1 MELKLISLI
10 FLAFSFNAT
19 AEEKITTA
27 FGLNLGDKFDINS
40 SIGESSLTDGT
51 PLYLFET
58 NKKFRSFASHFVM
71 LTPKTQRIYAIWGIG
86 QVENT
91 PSCKKEQALIMAIL
105 QKKYGKLKNGGL
117 TSSFQYIKSI
127 DRGNRNVLTKCSGFS
142 NVTLEVRYTDKKL
155 KVVAENERILIESE
169 NIDSSAL

>member
-1 MELKLISLI
+1 MKLKLISLI
-10 FLAFSFNAT
+10 FLVFSFNAT

-27 FGLNLGDKFDINS
+27 FGLNIGDKFDINS

-51 PLYLFET
+51 LLYLFET

-91 PSCKKEQALIMAIL
+91 PSLLSHLILL
-105 QKKYGKLKNGGL
+105 Q
-117 TSSFQYIKSI
+117 F
-127 DRGNRNVLTKCSGFS
+127 
-142 NVTLEVRYTDKKL
+142 RY
-155 KVVAENERILIESE
+155 
-169 NIDSSAL
+169 

>member
-1 MELKLISLI
+1 
-10 FLAFSFNAT
+10 
-19 AEEKITTA
+19 
-27 FGLNLGDKFDINS
+27 
-40 SIGESSLTDGT
+40 
-51 PLYLFET
+51 
-58 NKKFRSFASHFVM
+58 M

-105 QKKYGKLKNGGL
+105 QKKYGKLKKRGL

-155 KVVAENERILIESE
+155 KEVAENERILIESE